1 MYEVSAKSY
10 VYAYNFIL
18 NADQTNKK
26 IQQTHTSKVKKKKEG
41 LFGASQPQILL
52 SNMGAKVRQSHTSYT
67 GSRSSIAI
75 RHIGH
80 FVHLSEQILQQ
91 QKQWHKNNK

>member
-1 MYEVSAKSY
+1 M
-10 VYAYNFIL
+10 
-18 NADQTNKK
+18 
-26 IQQTHTSKVKKKKEG
+26 VKKEYDRLG
-41 LFGASQPQILL
+41 HQPQNLL

-80 FVHLSEQILQQ
+80 FVHLSEQILKQQ
-91 QKQWHKNNK
+91 EWHMNMTTKSAIRSNNKDNLTGS